1 MGNLQITFSINLQ
14 KLSLT
19 AARPVTG
26 RRNGTRV
33 FGSMTGN
40 KLDGDSGSLDS
51 DSDLLLDGSE
61 LLGSEDDDDNDELEM
76 DPAATVDGGIRA
88 RTGHARKPPERH
100 YDHSDDDF

>member
-1 MGNLQITFSINLQ
+1 M
-14 KLSLT
+14 
-19 AARPVTG
+19 
-26 RRNGTRV
+26 
-33 FGSMTGN
+33 
-40 KLDGDSGSLDS
+40 DGDSGSLDS

-76 DPAATVDGGIRA
+76 DPAATADGGIRA